1 MRSILV
7 AAAALATVACASKR
21 TPASLEQARS
31 LYAHLQQT
39 GAEQRVSGEMLR
51 AREAIAD
58 AERAASDGGDE
69 YADGMAHVA
78 LRTTQTAEAADA
90 RSASERA
97 TDSLTRVRLARQVA
111 LTQAQR
117 DSLAAAQK
125 MSQQE
130 IESLR
135 LRNAEVSQQADS
147 LRRAN
152 AEANARLND
161 ALGQLRSLV
170 VEITNLQQTA
180 RGLVISLS
188 DILFDVNKATLKA
201 GAEANVRRIAAV
213 LQQYPDHQIAVEG
226 HTDATG
232 ADDYNMRLSEQR
244 AAAVREALV
253 RGGVDAGRITSK
265 GLGETQPVATNDTPA
280 GRQQNRRVEVV
291 VLGAGTLG
299 GATGTGG
306 TSGTTPP

>member
-1 MRSILV
+1 MSARTILV
-7 AAAALATVACASKR
+7 AAAMLAAAACASKR
-21 TPASLEQARS
+21 TPAALDQARS

-39 GAEQRVSGEMLR
+39 GADQRVSGEMLR
-51 AREAIAD
+51 AREAIAE
-58 AERAASDGGDE
+58 AERAVDRGPDE
-69 YADGMAHVA
+69 YAEGIAYVA

-90 RSASERA
+90 RQTADRA
-97 TDSLTRVRLARQVA
+97 ADSLSRVRLARQVEV
-111 LTQAQR
+111 TQAQR
-117 DSLAAAQK
+117 DSLAAAQRL
-125 MSQQE
+125 SQQE
-130 IESLR
+130 I
-135 LRNAEVSQQADS
+135 DS

-152 AEANARLND
+152 EEANAKLNE
-161 ALGQLRSLV
+161 ALTQLRSLV
-170 VEITNLQQTA
+170 VEITNLQQTS

-188 DILFDVNKATLKA
+188 DILFDVNKATLKP
-201 GAEANVRRIAAV
+201 GAEANIRRIAAV
-213 LQQYPDHQIAVEG
+213 LQQYPEHQIAVEG

-232 ADDYNMRLSEQR
+232 PDDYNLRLSEQR

-299 GATGTGG
+299 G
-306 TSGTTPP
+306 SGATTPP